1 MRGKEDNEGLV
12 VVAVALVVVVVVAA
26 AGSGGETMEKLC
38 PRGFT
43 EPT

>member
-1 MRGKEDNEGLV
+1 MSGKEDNEGLV
-12 VVAVALVVVVVVAA
+12 VVAVALVVVVVAA